1 MDDEGTRIERS
12 EGQTSVRVA
21 DGGETARSEGRRF
34 SGLLG
39 ETGSRLQAI
48 VENYGPGLLFAATI
62 FGAGSTYI
70 LASSG
75 AQFGYTLLFMLPLAG
90 IVDLGMREMAGRLG
104 TIDKPLMEYIYDT
117 IGAIPSKAL
126 AVFIAFIMHFW
137 AISNYAVAGAMI
149 AYLTPL
155 DNVYIGV
162 ILAAGVGIAF
172 LELRVYERVE
182 LAIALMVGTIFGIYL
197 VLMFDLNLPMQQ
209 VAAGLLPTLRSTD
222 ISYLA
227 LLIGILG
234 TTVYY
239 PNFFIQSSMQTEKGW
254 TDMSKYRRD
263 NVVGIVFVI
272 ILSISVMAVTAAT
285 LNPGPITLVGPGQ
298 PLSRVLGGYAL
309 TAFAIATLLAAFSS
323 ATGTLFGA
331 GYLVPQAWGRET
343 VFGDRAFRRVV
354 EVLIVMSVCFII
366 PILEFTDMT
375 PVRLGIT
382 MPAINGVIGLPI
394 TALALFYANEKFFD
408 HPLWMRVGFGI
419 VVGVMFVLALL
430 TAQSLYGQIIGWL

>member
-1 MDDEGTRIERS
+1 MDDKDTRS
-12 EGQTSVRVA
+12 KHSDGQTSVRVA
-21 DGGETARSEGRRF
+21 DGGETARPEKSRSSWPF
-34 SGLLG
+34 G
-39 ETGSRLQAI
+39 ETGGRLRA
-48 VENYGPGLLFAATI
+48 VVDNYGSGLLFAATI

-75 AQFGYTLLFMLPLAG
+75 AQFGYSLLFMLPLAG

-104 TIDKPLMEYIYDT
+104 TINKPLMEYIRDT
-117 IGAIPSKAL
+117 IGAGPSKAL

-182 LAIALMVGTIFGIYL
+182 LAIALMVSTIFGIYL

-239 PNFFIQSSMQTEKGW
+239 PNFFIQSSLQAEKGW

-263 NVVGIVFVI
+263 NVVGIVFVVT
-272 ILSISVMAVTAAT
+272 LSIAVMAVTAAT
-285 LNPGPITLVGPGQ
+285 LDPGPTTLVGPGQ
-298 PLSRVLGGYAL
+298 PLSRLLGGYAL

-331 GYLVPQAWGRET
+331 GYLVPQAWGRKT
-343 VFGDRAFRRVV
+343 VFGDPAFRRVV

-366 PILEFTDMT
+366 PLLEFTAFT

-394 TALALFYANEKFFD
+394 TALALFFANEKFFE
-408 HPLWMRVGFGI
+408 HPLWMRVGFAI
-419 VVGVMFVLALL
+419 VVVVMFALALL
-430 TAQSLYGQIIGWL
+430 TAQDLYSQIIEWL